1 MAPIKFEE
9 NIREKLQERELQ
21 PSSDAWSA
29 LANKMDELPQKK
41 RPSLLWMAV
50 AASVVGI
57 LLVIGFLFNE
67 GTGVS
72 NQLVEEDTIQNN
84 EEFIVPMEEN
94 NIMDQVIAEEPKV
107 EENERRF
114 EETVKKMGEE
124 STPVNMNPEVAME
137 TPKELVENVRKS
149 LIVNKSDEVDIVMKT
164 QEAVVKTNTE
174 KNVVIDPVIGGE
186 NEFIQ
191 QKIEEVVAGVK
202 ELQEENNTIT
212 EAEIDALLTKAQ
224 SDIAT
229 NRILHSGTAKVDAT
243 ALLQDVETE
252 LEQSFRNK
260 VYEALGEGFNKVRTA
275 VVERNN

>member
-57 LLVIGFLFNE
+57 LLVVGFLFNE
-67 GTGVS
+67 DTNVS
-72 NQLVEEDTIQNN
+72 NQLVEEDTIHNN

-124 STPVNMNPEVAME
+124 SIPVNMNPEVAME

-149 LIVNKSDEVDIVMKT
+149 LIVNNSDEVDIVMKT